1 MDIWS
6 SLDENLEVCNRMFS
20 MTTFILNMY
29 VPWTEHDWLLRVII
43 AKQLNMLNKLCHR
56 PFRTCSAEMQ
66 TKMELFLT
74 FVEATYSHLFVF
86 VWGRWKPWVPSR
98 CAAQT
103 AFYPSIQINVEN
115 RCHPRFYHVFL
126 LVVHTMAVTCF
137 WRMLVVMGQ
146 LASVLDPFASVP
158 NTEPRRDQDDYV
170 SAKIPG
176 F

>member
-1 MDIWS
+1 MGSIYTCVYLSEDVTPRTYMDIWS

-86 VWGRWKPWVPSR
+86 VWGR
-98 CAAQT
+98 
-103 AFYPSIQINVEN
+103 
-115 RCHPRFYHVFL
+115 
-126 LVVHTMAVTCF
+126 
-137 WRMLVVMGQ
+137 
-146 LASVLDPFASVP
+146 
-158 NTEPRRDQDDYV
+158 
-170 SAKIPG
+170 
-176 F
+176 